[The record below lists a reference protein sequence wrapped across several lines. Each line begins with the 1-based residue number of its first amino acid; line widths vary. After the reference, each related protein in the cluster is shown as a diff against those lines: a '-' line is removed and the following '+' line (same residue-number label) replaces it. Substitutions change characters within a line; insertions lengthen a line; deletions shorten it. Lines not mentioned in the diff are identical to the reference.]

1 MTSHGK
7 AVLSGVGSGVGAA
20 AGGEPESGEIV
31 SYGNMKE
38 PGNAHQERTWVRV
51 EGRLVPTGPALD
63 RGSGRGREWTERTA
77 VGLKAG
83 ELASLFAEV

>member
-1 MTSHGK
+1 M
-7 AVLSGVGSGVGAA
+7 GSGVGAA
-20 AGGEPESGEIV
+20 AAGELESGEIV

-38 PGNAHQERTWVRV
+38 PGNAHQERTWARV

-63 RGSGRGREWTERTA
+63 RGSGQGTEWTERTTG
-77 VGLKAG
+77 GLKPG